1 MFLAK
6 FAGSGPRMVQIQRQF
21 LRSLTAAA
29 QPKLANKN
37 VWKEALPYEKIPGPS
52 KLQSFISFMPGG
64 KYHNLSFADLHKR
77 LLQEYGPLVKLPG
90 MLGKEDMLIAY
101 NADDFELVS

>member
-52 KLQSFISFMPGG
+52 KLQSFLSFMPGG